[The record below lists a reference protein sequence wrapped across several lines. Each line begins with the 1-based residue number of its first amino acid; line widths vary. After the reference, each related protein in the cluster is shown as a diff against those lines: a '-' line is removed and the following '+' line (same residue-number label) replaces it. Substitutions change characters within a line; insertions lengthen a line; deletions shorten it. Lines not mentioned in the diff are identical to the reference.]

1 MSACWRGKEKPRG
14 PGAARGKSGRAGRE
28 MALPAVWRS
37 AGFGGTELT
46 RPEYLRQWVCFTLQ
60 VVDFKY
66 KPKAAFYTG
75 RGSVDPQGLHLA
87 PAAFF
92 PRQLPVVVEQ
102 RRFPV
107 AVGGIGQHEPALP
120 DPAEVGCGRPAA
132 AGRGIG
138 QHVQEVGELVAELH
152 QHPVLA
158 GDLLAPATLFRTH
171 LLAAFDKG

>member
-75 RGSVDPQGLHLA
+75 GAQSTRKASTLRRRRSSRGSCQSLSNSAGS
-87 PAAFF
+87 
-92 PRQLPVVVEQ
+92 QLP
-102 RRFPV
+102 
-107 AVGGIGQHEPALP
+107 
-120 DPAEVGCGRPAA
+120 
-132 AGRGIG
+132 
-138 QHVQEVGELVAELH
+138 
-152 QHPVLA
+152 
-158 GDLLAPATLFRTH
+158 
-171 LLAAFDKG
+171 